1 MSQYILTEAYSE
13 LYNPRLTTPQYYDN
27 LRFVDNLT
35 QPQIQE
41 VMESLIWEFMDYG
54 DTLDEAVNTLQEV
67 FREDSEILSESL
79 DFLCE
84 GRAGERRMAQR
95 KETRER
101 QKVESEK
108 TSAEREA
115 NLKTFAKRAADTA
128 RRSRRAEWS
137 AMIRGALSG
146 AKRNVMGALK
156 GAQKK
161 VTDARSKLAAKGSS
175 AALRAQAAL
184 YKVGRMGR
192 GAVKG
197 AIAGARS
204 EYNTPSKAPSSR
216 IPGRQQTQ
224 QLRAAARKEMGDV
237 FAEPSKPSTS
247 KIELLRAAAKASKAR
262 VPKEGRTIHGGPA
275 PKPPGLPKSKTE
287 DPWNSPT
294 VFKLKPK
301 STKVKDVTK
310 AKPALPASGKSS
322 GSTKGGRVLTASQRR
337 MKNVALSRR
346 LGEDIDFNTLTQY
359 MIEDLIN
366 EGYVDTE
373 EDALFILDNMNE
385 ETLTELAEAYLE
397 D

>member
-1 MSQYILTEAYSE
+1 MSQYILSEAYSK
-13 LYNPRLTTPQYYDN
+13 LYNPRLTNAQYYDN
-27 LRFVDNLT
+27 LRFIDNLT
-35 QPQIQE
+35 QPEIQE

-54 DTLDEAVNTLQEV
+54 DTLDEAVNVLQEV
-67 FREDSEILSESL
+67 FREDGEALTESL

-84 GRAGERRMAQR
+84 QSRAGERRMAQR

-101 QKVESEK
+101 QKAETEK
-108 TSAEREA
+108 VSAEKAA
-115 NLKTFAKRAADTA
+115 NISDTA
-128 RRSRRAEWS
+128 RRARRAERS

-156 GAQKK
+156 GVHKK

-184 YKVGRMGR
+184 SKVSRMGR

-197 AIAGARS
+197 AIAGARK

-216 IPGRQQTQ
+216 IPGRQQSQ
-224 QLRAAARKEMGDV
+224 KLRAAARKEMGDV
-237 FAEPSKPSTS
+237 FSEPSKPSTS
-247 KIELLRAAAKASKAR
+247 KIDRLRAAAKASKAK
-262 VPKEGRTIHGGPA
+262 VPQEGRTIHGGPA
-275 PKPPGLPKSKTE
+275 PKPPGLPKSKPKTE

-310 AKPALPASGKSS
+310 AKPALPSSGKSS

-346 LGEDIDFNTLTQY
+346 LGEDIDFNTLTQF
-359 MIEDLIN
+359 MIEDIIN

-385 ETLTELAEAYLE
+385 ETLMELAEAYLE